1 METKGTGLARGQT
14 EKNTSLDVAGLES
27 SAEQVDLRRR
37 VGFCRQARPIQVSSG
52 SMWAMK
58 RFGSFCRKHHVQSCV
73 TAISTW
79 SIKPTFK
86 WETIISDP
94 GVKSF

>member
-37 VGFCRQARPIQVSSG
+37 VGFCCQARPIQVSSG

-58 RFGSFCRKHHVQSCV
+58 RFGSFCRLN
-73 TAISTW
+73 T
-79 SIKPTFK
+79 TFK
-86 WETIISDP
+86 AVLLQFLHPESALLERINNK
-94 GVKSF
+94 GCFQ